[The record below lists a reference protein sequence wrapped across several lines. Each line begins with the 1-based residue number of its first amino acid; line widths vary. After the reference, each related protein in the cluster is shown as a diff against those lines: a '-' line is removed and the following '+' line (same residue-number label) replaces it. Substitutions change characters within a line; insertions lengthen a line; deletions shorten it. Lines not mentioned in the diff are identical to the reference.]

1 MHSPNNSDKKSKSSF
16 IPAKPSNWL
25 LWLAQT
31 LIRMDLAR
39 KNAVHLEEKDLDIL
53 RRLPQNSGLI
63 LTPNHADEIDPRV
76 CLDLSRRSLKRFLL
90 MCNREAFNEIFGLAG
105 LGLQGIGYFS
115 VERGGHDT
123 SAKNYAVDIVAG
135 GQDVLV
141 IFPEGEIFYLNESL
155 QPFHSGAVDIGMQ
168 AIIKQ
173 RKINADSN
181 WTAYILPV
189 SIKYSYAEPIS
200 AILQKRVTRMERALH
215 QDLSAHAL
223 NKRLRLIQAKLLA
236 REEQAYHISP
246 DASRLAKLS
255 VRIEHAR
262 RTILEQ
268 VEEKNT
274 DSFNRQ
280 AATIDQAWQVSAHLR
295 EKLGARLTAAEEKEL
310 KEELAALTE
319 VAQLVS
325 WQPQYV
331 ESKPTE
337 DRMAEMVLKLERE
350 LYRIKRPKQLA
361 KRNVYLRLAEP
372 IDLCQYL
379 EEYQKEPHVVRHKV
393 AEQLRDTIQALINK
407 DS

>member
-1 MHSPNNSDKKSKSSF
+1 LHSPNNSSAKSKQPF
-16 IPAKPSNWL
+16 IPAKPSKWL

-31 LIRMDLAR
+31 LIKQDLDR
-39 KNAVHLEEKDLDIL
+39 QNKLHIDEKDLEIL
-53 RRLPQNSGLI
+53 RSLPPNTGLI
-63 LTPNHADEIDPRV
+63 LTPNHADEIDPRL
-76 CLDLSRRSLKRFLL
+76 CLDLARRSLKRFLL

-123 SAKNYAVDIVAG
+123 SAKRYAIDIVAG
-135 GQDVLV
+135 GSDVLV

-168 AIIKQ
+168 AIIEQ
-173 RKINADSN
+173 RRTNPN

-189 SIKYSYAEPIS
+189 SIKYSYAEPIT
-200 AILQKRVTRMERALH
+200 AILQKRVTRMERTLH
-215 QDLSAHAL
+215 QDLSTHAL
-223 NKRLRLIQAKLLA
+223 HKRLRLIQAKLLA
-236 REEQAYHISP
+236 REESAYHISP
-246 DASRLAKLS
+246 DTNRLAKLT

-274 DSFNRQ
+274 DSFNKQ

-295 EKLGARLTAAEEKEL
+295 ERLEAKLSPAEEKEL
-310 KEELAALTE
+310 KAELAALTE

-331 ESKPTE
+331 ETKPTE

-372 IDLCQYL
+372 IDLGQYL
-379 EEYQKEPHVVRHKV
+379 DEYIQDPHPVRHKV
-393 AEQLRDTIQALINK
+393 AGQLRDTIQALINK